1 MRYHTYTNNK
11 NLVVVT
17 STYAGKV
24 VRGVAKCSPNDEF
37 DLEFG
42 THLAMARVDRKIAE
56 LRFKRAKSECKKVM
70 DEINKLELRKD
81 KMENYLEN
89 ADLELADAIIWLN
102 TLEDHASLPGKLV

>member
-37 DLEFG
+37 NLEDG
-42 THLAMARVDRKIAE
+42 EKLAKARCDCKVAA
-56 LRFKRAKSECKKVM
+56 LRCKRAKIECKKVM
-70 DEINKLELRKD
+70 DKMNELEIRLH
-81 KMENYLEN
+81 KMEKYYEDAEEDLFVAHLDLISIEDKLLE
-89 ADLELADAIIWLN
+89 
-102 TLEDHASLPGKLV
+102 